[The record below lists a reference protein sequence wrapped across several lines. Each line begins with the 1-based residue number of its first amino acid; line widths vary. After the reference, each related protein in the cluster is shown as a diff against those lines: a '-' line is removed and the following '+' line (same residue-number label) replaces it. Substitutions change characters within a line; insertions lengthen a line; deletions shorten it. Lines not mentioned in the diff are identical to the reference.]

1 MENNLAPFEPG
12 QTLTFEPGQT
22 LTLKPT
28 VYYEID
34 FETVET
40 VEDVTRILKALNITF
55 AEWTPGIDDI
65 RVFLKEKKTSA

>member
-1 MENNLAPFEPG
+1 MNTIEDLPEITPSG
-12 QTLTFEPGQT
+12 QI

-34 FETVET
+34 LEKVET

-55 AEWTPGIDDI
+55 SEWTPGIENMKY
-65 RVFLKEKKTSA
+65 FLKEK

>member
-1 MENNLAPFEPG
+1 MENNLAPN
-12 QTLTFEPGQT
+12 TTGQT

-55 AEWTPGIDDI
+55 SEWAPGIDDI
-65 RVFLKEKKTSA
+65 RVFLKEKKTPA